1 VGVATHQV
9 ASEDEA
15 EDSTDQLEDDK
26 DDNDHSILHTTEREI
41 KDDND
46 HGILHITEREIN
58 QYTLLPMY
66 STPFV
71 SVS

>member
-1 VGVATHQV
+1 MATHQV

-15 EDSTDQLEDDK
+15 EDSADQFEDDK
-26 DDNDHSILHTTEREI
+26 DDNDHSILHT
-41 KDDND
+41 
-46 HGILHITEREIN
+46 TEREIN